1 MIPAFRY
8 NLLCV
13 NDNIPPQITEYK
25 NEEIDDN
32 MLHQVQRLFAHLEL
46 STRSDYNPLGF
57 TFAFKELEGGPT
69 NISE

>member
-13 NDNIPPQITEYK
+13 NDNIPPQIAEYK

-32 MLHQVQRLFAHLEL
+32 MLHQV
-46 STRSDYNPLGF
+46 
-57 TFAFKELEGGPT
+57 
-69 NISE
+69 